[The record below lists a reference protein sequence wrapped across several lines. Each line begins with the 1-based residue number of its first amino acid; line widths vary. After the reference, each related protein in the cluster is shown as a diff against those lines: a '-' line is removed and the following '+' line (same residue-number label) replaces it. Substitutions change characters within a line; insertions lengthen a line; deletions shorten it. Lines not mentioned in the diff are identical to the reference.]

1 MAIFNLSLIFV
12 DSLNAGGVTKVL
24 LDLLE
29 NINREKYDI
38 TVMTLYNQGVY
49 INEVKRY
56 AKYTYCFNIPDSDD
70 HSVKAELYR
79 KYWGGMLRLPE
90 SFMYRWFVKENMI

>member
-1 MAIFNLSLIFV
+1 MKKILIFV

-49 INEVKRY
+49 IDEVRKHV
-56 AKYTYCFNIPDSDD
+56 KYKYCFNIPDVNNNSL
-70 HSVKAELYR
+70 KAELYR
-79 KYWGGMLRLPE
+79 R
-90 SFMYRWFVKENMI
+90 

>member
-1 MAIFNLSLIFV
+1 MKKILIFV

-49 INEVKRY
+49 IDEVRKHV
-56 AKYTYCFNIPDSDD
+56 KYKYCFNIPAANDNSL
-70 HSVKAELYR
+70 KA
-79 KYWGGMLRLPE
+79 
-90 SFMYRWFVKENMI
+90 

>member
-1 MAIFNLSLIFV
+1 MKKILIFV

-24 LDLLE
+24 LYLLE

>member
-1 MAIFNLSLIFV
+1 MKKILIFV
-12 DSLNAGGVTKVL
+12 DSLNEGGVTKVL

-49 INEVKRY
+49 ISEVKQY
-56 AKYTYCFNIPDSDD
+56 ARYTYCFNIPNFND
-70 HSVKAELYR
+70 HSLKA
-79 KYWGGMLRLPE
+79 
-90 SFMYRWFVKENMI
+90 